1 MDPENLEEL
10 LEAAFDEE
18 SSEITL
24 SSDAPLPS
32 KLIWIVADGSY
43 VTKDQIIAILNPVEG
58 NIYENSR
65 DLSDYQLLNHDT
77 TYENI
82 QNMGDIAQKN
92 LIVKSSISGRLIRI
106 VDNLTELTNLDHIL
120 GRIKPTNCSHEVV
133 VHGMCANCSVHVD
146 TGLKRKHE
154 DLNSHT
160 ETSAVPGFITS
171 HAGVEIDSDLAYE
184 MECSEISKYLQDRK
198 LCLVLDLDN
207 TLVHATSQ
215 GPPADIDVETIVIS
229 SVEWHNNLNYVQ
241 YVSEDDVEGMKLQNT
256 LESSVLK
263 TIVYNETETS
273 YCNSYFKLRPGIFK
287 FFRNVSKRYKLFL
300 FTMGTRQHAQSALRI
315 LDPQGVYFG
324 NRVFCRNDSKS
335 CMKSLDRLFPN
346 HKNLVLVMDDSEYVW
361 TNKLALIKVHPYYFF
376 SDLTYLNNYDLNNLT
391 KSSAALQSIC
401 NYSNFV
407 WSKLIRSS
415 SDAKS
420 NTPEKTASESGQPL
434 RRDNDGF
441 VVPAAINISQFR
453 YNGYLICNERPS
465 DIYVKPTVDPKGG
478 ENTHLFKKIRIKDND
493 KQLDKL
499 ITLLDDIYTR
509 FYVHYDLAITD
520 LLKSNNSEFVQAV
533 NGSLKSSDVKFLIYN
548 DLLPSASLILND
560 LREEILKDVTLYS
573 NTPEFIHVNPHA
585 RNSSPSRSLR
595 EDTDINFL
603 LFSDFGKWA
612 RKFGAKIGKQMDHMT
627 HLVVNNR
634 NCVTLHDENVKKVH
648 IKWLE
653 AVFYCHER
661 VDEQKFNPDNWNTPF
676 RSFWDVLSS

>member
-24 SSDAPLPS
+24 PSDAPLPS

-43 VTKDQIIAILNPVEG
+43 VTKDQIIAILNPIAG
-58 NIYENSR
+58 NASENTR
-65 DLSDYQLLNHDT
+65 DLSDYQLLSQDT
-77 TYENI
+77 RYENI

-92 LIVKSSISGRLIRI
+92 LILKSTISGRLIRI
-106 VDNLTELTNLDHIL
+106 VENLTELNNLDHIL
-120 GRIKPTNCSHEVV
+120 GRIKPTSCSHEVV
-133 VHGMCANCSVHVD
+133 VHGMCANCSVHID
-146 TGLKRKHE
+146 TSLKRKHE
-154 DLNSHT
+154 DLNCHA

-184 MECSEISKYLQDRK
+184 MECSEITKYLEDRK

-215 GPPADIDVETIVIS
+215 SPPADIDVETIEIS
-229 SVEWHNNLNYVQ
+229 S
-241 YVSEDDVEGMKLQNT
+241 
-256 LESSVLK
+256 SSVLK

-273 YCNSYFKLRPGIFK
+273 YCNSFFKLRPGIFK
-287 FFRNVSKRYKLFL
+287 FFRSVSKRYKLFL

-324 NRVFCRNDSKS
+324 NRVFCRNDSRS

-361 TNKLALIKVHPYYFF
+361 TSKLALIKVHPYYYF

-407 WSKLIRSS
+407 WSKIVRNSTGAKYSS
-415 SDAKS
+415 
-420 NTPEKTASESGQPL
+420 PEKKAPESGQPL
-434 RRDNDGF
+434 ARDDDGF
-441 VVPAAINISQFR
+441 AVPAAIKISHFR

-465 DIYVKPTVDPKGG
+465 DIYVKPAVAPKGG
-478 ENTHLFKKIRIKDND
+478 EKTQLFKKIRVKDND

-499 ITLLDDIYTR
+499 ITLLDEIYTR
-509 FYVHYDLAITD
+509 FYAQYDQAVSD
-520 LLKSNNSEFVQAV
+520 LINSRNSEFIQAL
-533 NGSLKSSDVKFLIYN
+533 NGPLTPVDVKFLVYN
-548 DLLPSASLILND
+548 DLLPSASLILNE
-560 LREEILKDVTLYS
+560 LREAILKDVTLYS
-573 NTPEFIHVNPHA
+573 NSPEFILPNPNA
-585 RNSSPSRSLR
+585 RDSSSSGGLR
-595 EDTDINFL
+595 EDSELNFL
-603 LFSDFGKWA
+603 LCSDFGKWA
-612 RKFGAKIGKQMDHMT
+612 RKFGARIGKLTDRVT

-634 NCVTLHDENVKKVH
+634 NCVRLPDEKVKKVH

-661 VDEQKFNPDNWNTPF
+661 VDEHKFNPDNWTTPF